1 MNLHLGE
8 DRKIR
13 GGGEGVLIFVLLG
26 GKKKGLLVSAIL
38 HTSGSQFVFSGLTVL
53 LLFPSQSVNCIHVA
67 SQV

>member
-8 DRKIR
+8 DSKIR
-13 GGGEGVLIFVLLG
+13 GGGERCFDICPSG
-26 GKKKGLLVSAIL
+26 GKKGLLVSAIL
-38 HTSGSQFVFSGLTVL
+38 HTSGSQFVFSGLAVL

>member
-13 GGGEGVLIFVLLG
+13 GGGRCFDICPSG
-26 GKKKGLLVSAIL
+26 GEKKGLLVSAIL

-53 LLFPSQSVNCIHVA
+53 LLSPSQSVNCIHVA